1 MTAAGTDLEVGM
13 RVLVVGGTRFVGRA
27 LVEELLAHD
36 HEVMVLHRGRHEPDG
51 LPDVPHL
58 HADRRDLAPHRAA
71 LAGFNA
77 DAVADVWANSG
88 AETEAF
94 LRALP
99 GDPHLV
105 MTSSVDVYRAFASLR
120 AGVETDPLPL
130 DEEAPLRTEPV
141 VELSGADPAEQ
152 RRQALRSNEE
162 LGFDPAAYDN
172 RAAERAY
179 LARGG
184 TVLRLPMV
192 YGEHDYQ
199 RREEP
204 VLARVRAGR
213 RRIPVGPGTFLWT
226 KGWVRD
232 LAAGVRLALE
242 SDRAAGEVFNLGEA
256 RSASIG
262 LWLRWIVEA
271 AGAEVE
277 LVRVPDEAV
286 PDDLMLTRSLSQH
299 LLVDTAKARAVL
311 GYGDTDPREAVHRS
325 VRWHLEHPPAP
336 DGAPERFAADDRALA
351 AAKPA

>member
-1 MTAAGTDLEVGM
+1 M
-13 RVLVVGGTRFVGRA
+13 RVLVVGGTRFIGRA

-77 DAVADVWANSG
+77 DAAADIWANSG

-105 MTSSVDVYRAFASLR
+105 MTSSADVYRAFASLH
-120 AGVETDPLPL
+120 AGVDTDPLPL
-130 DEEAPLRTEPV
+130 DEDAPLRTEPV
-141 VELSGADPAEQ
+141 AGLVGADPD
-152 RRQALRSNEE
+152 E

-232 LAAGVRLALE
+232 LAAGIRLALA

-262 LWLRWIVEA
+262 LWLRWILEA
-271 AGAEVE
+271 AGADAE
-277 LVRVPDEAV
+277 LVRVPGQAV

-299 LLVDTAKARAVL
+299 LLVDTSKARAVL
-311 GYGDTDPREAVHRS
+311 GYRDTDPREAVHRS

-336 DGAPERFAADDRALA
+336 GASPELFDADDRALA
-351 AAKPA
+351 AAQPA